1 MLSRVLP
8 SWLLAPLVLA
18 VLVSNLIFWGLIV
31 FSLGLLKLVLPIKPV
46 GLILHKAYKGWCLGN
61 RFAIYLA
68 CPKLELKVNG
78 ELKQDGWYLLIANH
92 QSSLDIVLLTALGQ
106 LPAPKFFLKD
116 ELKFV
121 PFVGMG
127 AWAMDMPFMKRVSKA
142 KLAANPKL
150 KGMDVAR
157 TKKSCAHFR
166 THPTTIINFVEGS
179 RFCKK
184 KHQSQQSE
192 YQHLLKPKAG
202 GIAFA
207 IEVLG
212 PQFDAMLNTSI
223 VYTGSSESILKDFF
237 TGELTHIAI
246 DIEVIAI
253 APELMGDYQT
263 DRAFRFS
270 FQQHLNQIWLAKDQ
284 KIGLMKQQ
292 QRLSF
297 NAFMDKSTI

>member
-1 MLSRVLP
+1 MLSRMLP
-8 SWLLAPLVLA
+8 GWLIAPIVLA

-31 FSLGLLKLVLPIKPV
+31 FTLGLIKLVLPIQYV
-46 GLILHKAYKGWCLGN
+46 GQVLHLAYKGWCLGN
-61 RFAIYLA
+61 RLAIRLA
-68 CPKLELKVNG
+68 CANLKLSINGHLKS
-78 ELKQDGWYLLIANH
+78 DGWYLLIANH

-142 KLAANPKL
+142 KLAKNPKL

-166 THPTTIINFVEGS
+166 NHPTTIINFVEGS
-179 RFCKK
+179 RFSKA

-207 IEVLG
+207 LEVLG
-212 PQFDAMLNTSI
+212 QQFDAMLNASI
-223 VYTGSSESILKDFF
+223 VYTGNSESILKDFF
-237 TGELTHIAI
+237 TGQLTHIAI
-246 DIEVIAI
+246 EIDVMAI
-253 APELMGDYQT
+253 APELIGDYQT

-270 FQQHLNQIWLAKDQ
+270 FQQQLNQIWQAKDQ
-284 KIGLMKQQ
+284 QLDVMKK
-292 QRLSF
+292 QRSPSF
-297 NAFMDKSTI
+297 NACMDESTT